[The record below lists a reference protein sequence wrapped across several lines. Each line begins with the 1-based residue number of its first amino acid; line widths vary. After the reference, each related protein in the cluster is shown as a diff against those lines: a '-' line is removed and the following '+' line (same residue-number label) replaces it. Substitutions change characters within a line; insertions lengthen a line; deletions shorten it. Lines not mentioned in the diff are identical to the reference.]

1 MATSEPTVSG
11 EAADDGEQTYAGTP
25 EERLERNP
33 LLMSIGDCSA
43 SRVVLALLN
52 HHPYPLTPSGI
63 AEAAGIDRSTWY
75 DVRDPLLEVGMVV
88 ERGEQGNSPL
98 YGLADDDRADALETI
113 AAIGG
118 AELRPDPPA

>member
-1 MATSEPTVSG
+1 MTSTPTSNEPQ
-11 EAADDGEQTYAGTP
+11 QTYAGTT

-33 LLMSIGDCSA
+33 LLMSIGDCST

-113 AAIGG
+113 AALSGV
-118 AELRPDPPA
+118 ELRPDPAA

>member
-1 MATSEPTVSG
+1 MATTPTTH
-11 EAADDGEQTYAGTP
+11 DGEGGDDSEQIYAGTT

-33 LLMSIGDCSA
+33 LLMSVGDCST
-43 SRVVLALLN
+43 SRVLLALLN
-52 HHPYPLTPSGI
+52 HHPYPLSPSQI
-63 AEAAGIDRSTWY
+63 ADAAGIDRTTWY

-88 ERGEQGNSPL
+88 ERGERGKSPL
-98 YGLADDDRADALETI
+98 FGLADDDRAEALETI